1 MTERNETIKIE
12 ETEDIK
18 INKKLWLFWVILI
31 VVLVVWW
38 QIAFFIALSML

>member
-1 MTERNETIKIE
+1 MTENNEGIKIE
-12 ETEDIK
+12 EDEDIK